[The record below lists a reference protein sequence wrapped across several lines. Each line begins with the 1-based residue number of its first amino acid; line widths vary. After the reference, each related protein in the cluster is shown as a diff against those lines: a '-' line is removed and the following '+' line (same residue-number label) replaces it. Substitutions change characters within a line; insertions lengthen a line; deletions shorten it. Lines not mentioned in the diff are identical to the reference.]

1 MTALFLYT
9 ELMIRI
15 LFLLVTFIS
24 FSAKADMDQICF
36 VTSNDYDAITTTEV
50 IEVIE
55 QSKCDRN
62 NILTV
67 YALAEKEIINVI
79 DKFCRYDRE
88 INYMQR
94 GSGLLGEKY
103 TNTYGLT
110 CVLYSRKG
118 REVRNILSSQVK
130 D

>member
-36 VTSNDYDAITTTEV
+36 VTDDEVVTTNEV
-50 IEVIE
+50 SKVIE

-67 YALAEKEIINVI
+67 FALAETEIINVI

-88 INYMQR
+88 INYMVR
-94 GSGLLGEKY
+94 GSDVIGETF

-118 REVRNILSSQVK
+118 REVRNILSSKVK